1 MCVLAGAR
9 SNKIWLVRNTGSDK
23 GPTGTQIADNGGFHH
38 SFQKSFSVPAAVPEE
53 VVEVS
58 AETKA
63 AEDSGGYVQAGG
75 CPAAIGCNGHF
86 KNLPTYDTHKN
97 SHKNLSSSGFD
108 SLDPPPSFNLSPATV
123 FDDSLYG
130 FTFEHGANEVG
141 EDSFEFEPITDCDSP
156 EFMLRAIEIISEG
169 INAQ

>member
-9 SNKIWLVRNTGSDK
+9 SNKIWL
-23 GPTGTQIADNGGFHH
+23 
-38 SFQKSFSVPAAVPEE
+38 KSFSVPAAVPEE

-86 KNLPTYDTHKN
+86 KNLPLNSVPTYDTHKN

-156 EFMLRAIEIISEG
+156 GQSSPTALPSLVCSLF
-169 INAQ
+169 